1 VKRVAARLDWLAF
14 AAARR
19 VALAVS
25 AGRSNRR
32 VSNQK
37 AISEATVRTN
47 LSNIFSKL
55 DVSDR
60 VGLVLLLKRNQIG
73 FKKSACQIV
82 KQVPIF

>member
-1 VKRVAARLDWLAF
+1 LAGF
-14 AAARR
+14 CGCKARR
-19 VALAVS
+19 VALTVS
-25 AGRSNRR
+25 EGKSNRQ
-32 VSNQK
+32 VSSQK
-37 AISEATVRTN
+37 AISEATDKTH

-60 VGLVLLLKRNQIG
+60 VGLVLLLKRNQVG